1 MPPLSQSY
9 YTVNN
14 SKHFIEQIKYDKIPE
29 GYQMLSF
36 DVKSLFSGIPLN
48 KTIEITLKL
57 IYDRKEIKKIFR
69 KLSWRKCYFYV
80 PKVFIF
86 YFRVKCTSKLAVGV
100 AMGSPLGPILP
111 GIFMIELEKTTLST
125 LANLLS

>member
-69 KLSWRKCYFYV
+69 KLS
-80 PKVFIF
+80 
-86 YFRVKCTSKLAVGV
+86 
-100 AMGSPLGPILP
+100 
-111 GIFMIELEKTTLST
+111 
-125 LANLLS
+125 